1 MKQQESAEGLPAA
14 AFLSCFMW
22 CSGEAGS
29 ATDSRPG
36 GAGMASPVYDMTG
49 LQLAGLWVAVPT
61 SHSLRWLSVEALTML
76 SLPSQ
81 RT

>member
-1 MKQQESAEGLPAA
+1 MQEHCQQLSSSAVTFGAVAKLTQRVNSGPEHAGL
-14 AFLSCFMW
+14 
-22 CSGEAGS
+22 
-29 ATDSRPG
+29 
-36 GAGMASPVYDMTG
+36 ASPVYDMTG
-49 LQLAGLWVAVPT
+49 LQPVKPCVAVPT

>member
-1 MKQQESAEGLPAA
+1 MQQDNAQRLPAA
-14 AFLSCFMW
+14 FVISCLMW
-22 CSGEAGS
+22 CSGTADAAVGSKPEDAG
-29 ATDSRPG
+29 T
-36 GAGMASPVYDMTG
+36 ASPVYDMIG
-49 LQLAGLWVAVPT
+49 LQLAELWVAVPT